1 MSLQPTAYSLQPT
14 AYSLQPTAYSL
25 QPTAYSL
32 QPTAYSLVYW
42 LKSTLQVNFVRS
54 DMFKQYLKNHLFQP
68 FGENIIRLFLLCLK
82 RQSISCLGL

>member
-1 MSLQPTAYSLQPT
+1 

-42 LKSTLQVNFVRS
+42 LKSTFQVNFERL

-68 FGENIIRLFLLCLK
+68 QPFGESIIRLFLLCLK
-82 RQSISCLGL
+82 KQGIADLYLINLPKKQKF